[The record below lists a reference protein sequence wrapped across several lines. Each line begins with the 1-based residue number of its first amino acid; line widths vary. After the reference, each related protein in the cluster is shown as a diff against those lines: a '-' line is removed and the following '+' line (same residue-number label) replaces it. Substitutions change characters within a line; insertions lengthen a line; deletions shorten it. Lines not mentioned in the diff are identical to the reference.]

1 MESVEGG
8 RTVSTSGS
16 RGGRDESARPIRV
29 LIADD
34 LPLVVDALTEL
45 LGGDPS
51 IVIVATANDAVAAVE
66 AAATARP
73 DVALLDVRMPGG
85 GGVAARGIREVSPDT
100 KIVALSAQF
109 DRGSVVDM
117 VRAGA
122 IGYLIKGSA
131 PGEIIAAIHGSVRG
145 ESNLS
150 PEVTGKVMQELGRSL
165 ARAEE
170 LSTELVELNRMK
182 TELVQILAH
191 ELFTPI
197 TTIQGTAA
205 TLAVSE
211 GRLSGEDMRALAAG
225 VERAARRLRRLVAN
239 IGAVVSLER
248 ESALPTQAIPLGS
261 VLNDAFGEFAA
272 TDEGAID
279 TQIPD
284 ELLVAEVWAHQELAS
299 RAFVL
304 VTENALDFRDDAAVE
319 VRAVGT
325 DREIQLEVSDHGPG
339 IPADQRDRIFE
350 LFTQVEWSSSRSH
363 EGLGIG
369 LYLAKRIMEAHGGW
383 LDLRDHEGGGATFV
397 LAFPRAV
404 AAVTRA

>member
-1 MESVEGG
+1 
-8 RTVSTSGS
+8 
-16 RGGRDESARPIRV
+16 
-29 LIADD
+29 
-34 LPLVVDALTEL
+34 
-45 LGGDPS
+45 
-51 IVIVATANDAVAAVE
+51 
-66 AAATARP
+66 
-73 DVALLDVRMPGG
+73 MPAGG
-85 GGVAARGIREVSPDT
+85 GGVAARGIREVSPHT

-109 DRGSVVDM
+109 DRASVVEM

-170 LSTELVELNRMK
+170 LSTELSELNQMK

-205 TLAVSE
+205 TLAVSD
-211 GRLSGEDMRALAAG
+211 GRLSGEDMRALAEG

-239 IGAVVSLER
+239 IDAVVSLKR
-248 ESALPTQAIPLGS
+248 EATLPTEAVPLGS
-261 VLNDAFGEFAA
+261 IVDDALGEFDAI
-272 TDEGAID
+272 DDGAID
-279 TQIPD
+279 IQIPD
-284 ELLVAEVWAHQELAS
+284 ELLVAEVWAHRALAS
-299 RAFVL
+299 RALVL

-319 VRAVGT
+319 VHAVST

-339 IPADQRDRIFE
+339 IPPDQRDRIFE

-397 LAFPRAV
+397 LAFPRTV
-404 AAVTRA
+404 ASVTRA